1 MTAKT
6 RVLFVC
12 CFEIIVLIPLSFQDL
27 TYKIVNYTPDLPK
40 QETRDTIVA
49 AFGVWSK
56 VAPLTFT
63 ETDDDN
69 ADIKIKFV
77 AGYHADGYPFD
88 GKGGT
93 LAHAFYP
100 HDNEGI
106 SGDAHFDEDETFT
119 LRTDS
124 GVNLFWVAVHEFGH
138 SLGLGHSFSDG
149 ALMYP
154 FYRGYVPDLKLH
166 SDDIDGMQDLYG
178 KPKTTPT
185 TIEPETTPKA
195 ISTTVQPE
203 TAPSPTTTPSVS
215 KTTRPPTR
223 APSVPETCDT
233 SVDVMVHAGDGYTYA
248 FKGDYFWPIS
258 DRGQWT
264 GALKISD
271 FWSDLPGNL
280 DAAFT
285 RADKTTLFFKGSR

>member
-1 MTAKT
+1 MVF
-6 RVLFVC
+6 RLLFL
-12 CFEIIVLIPLSFQDL
+12 FIILNPLSFKDL

-63 ETDDDN
+63 ESDDDD

-119 LRTDS
+119 LRTYS

-166 SDDIDGMQDLYG
+166 SDDINGMQALYG
-178 KPKTTPT
+178 KPKVVPATA
-185 TIEPETTPKA
+185 EPETTPKE
-195 ISTTVQPE
+195 I
-203 TAPSPTTTPSVS
+203 PTTTQAV
-215 KTTRPPTR
+215 TALLPTKV
-223 APSVPETCDT
+223 PSVPETCDT
-233 SVDVMVHAGDGYTYA
+233 PVDVMVHAGDGYTYA

-271 FWSDLPGNL
+271 FWSSLPGNL
-280 DAAFT
+280 DAGFT

>member
-1 MTAKT
+1 MLK
-6 RVLFVC
+6 
-12 CFEIIVLIPLSFQDL
+12 DL
-27 TYKIVNYTPDLPK
+27 TFKIVNFTPDLSK

-63 ETDDDN
+63 ETDDNN
-69 ADIKIKFV
+69 ADIKVKFV

-166 SDDIDGMQDLYG
+166 SDDINGMQALYG
-178 KPKTTPT
+178 KPKAIST
-185 TIEPETTPKA
+185 TIEPETTPKE
-195 ISTTVQPE
+195 I
-203 TAPSPTTTPSVS
+203 PTTTQ
-215 KTTRPPTR
+215 TTTTNAPTTTS
-223 APSVPETCDT
+223 SVPETCDT

-248 FKGDYFWPIS
+248 FKGDSFWPIS

-271 FWSDLPGNL
+271 FWSELPGHL

-285 RADKTTLFFKGSR
+285 RADKTTLFFKGSRCVI